1 MPRFTIVANT
11 PKPVLYLDFQGESA
25 QVFWEVE
32 EGYDEVIF
40 SVKMLKLGKIS
51 YGNGKSC
58 TFAK

>member
-1 MPRFTIVANT
+1 M
-11 PKPVLYLDFQGESA
+11 L
-25 QVFWEVE
+25 WEDE

-40 SVKMLKLGKIS
+40 SVKMLKLEKIS

>member
-1 MPRFTIVANT
+1 M
-11 PKPVLYLDFQGESA
+11 L
-25 QVFWEVE
+25 WEDE